1 MSDPKSGHSSDAER
15 AVVSKLARGSL
26 LSRLRPSKQPLK
38 IVAVPRDHVRG
49 ERPRG
54 EALLAGRFIVG
65 SETLPLKDLDFV
77 EVGASSPL
85 AEQLQGFSWL
95 RDLAAAASREK
106 GARLAE
112 AVVGRWLLAHGTKVD
127 AAWAPH
133 LWGERILFWTAY
145 APYILSSSDSGYRSA
160 LLNTLARGARHLDSS
175 ADRAAAGLDRVTAWC
190 GVVAAGLLVQG
201 GVPRVARGEA
211 GLARALASAQF
222 DDGGLISRSPYEQA
236 QLVDRFGLLR
246 ACYMAAKE
254 TMPEGIEAAAQASL
268 AALHGIMMG
277 DGALSSW
284 QGCGPGEAARLTG
297 LIDGCGLRA
306 RPLRQAR
313 GWGYQRM
320 SALGTILVLD
330 AAPPPPQKMV
340 EQGSA
345 STLAFELSDGG
356 QRLVVNC
363 GGPGPQPTDLPHDLV
378 EGLRTTAAH
387 STLVL
392 ADTNSTNIL
401 ADGSLGKGVEDVTI
415 DRSDDND
422 ASRLEASH
430 DGYIRTFGMVHK
442 RSLMLG
448 NDGKELRGADQ
459 LIPRG
464 RKKIRDAAPYAVRF
478 HLAPG
483 LEATITADGMGA
495 ILRSKGAPPW
505 NFRCRGGNLEL
516 EESIWIDGHGQP
528 HNAIQLVIIGEISA
542 LGGDIGW
549 TFRRAS

>member
-1 MSDPKSGHSSDAER
+1 MSDDGSAAER
-15 AVVSKLARGSL
+15 AVVSKLARGSF

-38 IVAVPRDHVRG
+38 LVAVPRDHVRG
-49 ERPRG
+49 ERARG
-54 EALLAGRFIVG
+54 DALLAGRFTVG
-65 SETLPLKDLDFV
+65 ADTLPLKDLDFAA
-77 EVGASSPL
+77 VGATGPL

-112 AVVGRWLLAHGTKVD
+112 AVVGRWLLAHGTRID
-127 AAWAPH
+127 EAWAPH
-133 LWGERILFWTAY
+133 LWGERILFWAAY
-145 APYILSSSDSGYRSA
+145 APYILSSGDSGYRSA
-160 LLNTLARGARHLDSS
+160 LLNTLARGARHVDST
-175 ADRAAAGLDRVTAWC
+175 ADKAAAGLDRVTAWC
-190 GVVAAGLLVQG
+190 GVVAAGLLIQG

-222 DDGGLISRSPYEQA
+222 DDGGLISRSPCEQA
-236 QLVDRFGLLR
+236 LLVDRFGLLR

-268 AALHGIMMG
+268 SALHGIMMG

-284 QGCGPGEAARLTG
+284 QGCGPGEGARLTA

-320 SALGTILVLD
+320 SALGTVLVLD
-330 AAPPPPQKMV
+330 AAPPPPQKMA

-345 STLAFELSDGG
+345 STLAFELSDGS

-363 GGPGPQPTDLPHDLV
+363 GGPGLLPTALPEELV
-378 EGLRTTAAH
+378 QGLRTTAAH
-387 STLVL
+387 STLIL

-401 ADGSLGKGVEDVTI
+401 ADGTLGKGVEDVTI
-415 DRSDDND
+415 ERSDDND

-430 DGYIRTFGMVHK
+430 DGYVRAFGMIHK

-459 LIPRG
+459 LQPRG
-464 RKKIRDAAPYAVRF
+464 RKKIRDAVAYAVRF

-483 LEATITADGMGA
+483 VEPTITADGMGA

-505 NFRCRGGNLEL
+505 NFRCRGGNLGQ
-516 EESIWIDGHGQP
+516 EESIWIDGRGQP
-528 HNAIQLVIIGEISA
+528 HNVIQLVIVGEVSA

>member
-1 MSDPKSGHSSDAER
+1 MSGDGSADER

-26 LSRLRPSKQPLK
+26 LSRLSRSRQPLK
-38 IVAVPRDHVRG
+38 LVAVPRDHVHG
-49 ERPRG
+49 ERQRG
-54 EALLAGRFIVG
+54 DALLAGRFFVG
-65 SETLPLKDLDFV
+65 NESLTLKDLDFGK
-77 EVGASSPL
+77 VGATGEL

-112 AVVGRWLLAHGTKVD
+112 AVVGRWLLAHGTRID
-127 AAWAPH
+127 EAWAPH

-145 APYILSSSDSGYRSA
+145 APYILSSGDSGYRSA
-160 LLNTLARGARHLDSS
+160 LLNTLARGARHLDAS
-175 ADRAAAGLDRVTAWC
+175 ADKAAAGLDRVTAWC

-211 GLARALASAQF
+211 ALARALTSAQF
-222 DDGGLISRSPYEQA
+222 DDGGLISRSPFEQV

-246 ACYMAAKE
+246 ACYLAAKQ

-268 AALHGIMMG
+268 AALHGVMMG

-284 QGCGPGEAARLTG
+284 QGCNPGEPARLAA

-320 SALGTILVLD
+320 SALGTVLVLD
-330 AAPPPPQKMV
+330 GAPPPPQKNAG
-340 EQGSA
+340 QGSA
-345 STLAFELSDGG
+345 STLAFELSDSA

-363 GGPGPQPTDLPHDLV
+363 GGPGFVPTDLSEELV
-378 EGLRTTAAH
+378 RGLRTTAAH

-392 ADTNSTNIL
+392 SDTNSTNIL
-401 ADGSLGKGVEDVTI
+401 TDGSLGKGVEDVAI
-415 DRSDDND
+415 DRTEDND

-430 DGYIRTFGMVHK
+430 DGYVRSFGLVHK

-464 RKKIRDAAPYAVRF
+464 RKKIREGVPYAVRF
-478 HLAPG
+478 HLAPSV
-483 LEATITADGMGA
+483 EATITADGMGA

-505 NFRCRGGNLEL
+505 NFRCRGANLTA
-516 EESIWIDGHGQP
+516 EESLWIDGRGQ
-528 HNAIQLVIIGEISA
+528 AQRTTQLVIVGEVSA
-542 LGGDIGW
+542 LGGEIGW
-549 TFRRAS
+549 QFRRAS

>member
-1 MSDPKSGHSSDAER
+1 VTDDSVAER

-26 LSRLRPSKQPLK
+26 FSRLKRSKQPLK
-38 IVAVPRDHVRG
+38 LAAVPRDHVHG
-49 ERPRG
+49 ERSRG
-54 EALLAGRFIVG
+54 DALLAGRFTVG
-65 SETLPLKDLDFV
+65 SETLSLKDLDF
-77 EVGASSPL
+77 GAVSAAGPL

-112 AVVGRWLLAHGTKVD
+112 AVVGRWLLAHGTRID
-127 AAWAPH
+127 EAWAPH

-145 APYILSSSDSGYRSA
+145 APYILSSGDSGYRSA

-222 DDGGLISRSPYEQA
+222 DDGGLVSRSPYEQM
-236 QLVDRFGLLR
+236 LLIDRLGLLR
-246 ACYMAAKE
+246 SCYLAAKQ
-254 TMPEGIEAAAQASL
+254 TMPQGIETAAQASL

-284 QGCGPGEAARLTG
+284 QGCGPGEPARLTA
-297 LIDGCGLRA
+297 LIDGCGMRA

-320 SALGTILVLD
+320 SALGTILVID
-330 AAPPPPQKMV
+330 AAPPPPQKIA

-356 QRLVVNC
+356 QRLIVNC
-363 GGPGPQPTDLPHDLV
+363 GGPGPLPTDLPEELV
-378 EGLRTTAAH
+378 QGLRTTAAH
-387 STLVL
+387 STTVL

-401 ADGSLGKGVEDVTI
+401 ANGSLGKGVEDVTI
-415 DRSDDND
+415 DRSEDND
-422 ASRLEASH
+422 ASRLEATH
-430 DGYIRTFGMVHK
+430 DGYVRAFGLVHK

-459 LIPRG
+459 LMPKG
-464 RKKIRDAAPYAVRF
+464 RRKIRESAPYAVRF

-483 LEATITADGMGA
+483 VEATVTADGMGA
-495 ILRSKGAPPW
+495 ILRSRGAPPW
-505 NFRCRGGNLEL
+505 NFRCRGGNLTT
-516 EESIWIDGHGQP
+516 EESLWIDGRGQP
-528 HNAIQLVIIGEISA
+528 HRTTQLVSVGEVSA
-542 LGGDIGW
+542 LGGEIGW

>member
-1 MSDPKSGHSSDAER
+1 VSGDGSDAER
-15 AVVSKLARGSL
+15 AVVSRLARGSL
-26 LSRLRPSKQPLK
+26 LSRLKRSKPALK
-38 IVAVPRDHVRG
+38 LVAVPRDHVHGDRS
-49 ERPRG
+49 RG
-54 EALLAGRFIVG
+54 EALLAGRFTTG
-65 SETLPLKDLDFV
+65 ADSLALKELDFGQ
-77 EVGASSPL
+77 VGAAGRL

-95 RDLAAAASREK
+95 RDLAAATSREK
-106 GARLAE
+106 GSRLAE

-127 AAWAPH
+127 EAWAPR

-145 APYILSSSDSGYRSA
+145 APYILSSGDSGYRSA
-160 LLNTLARGARHLDSS
+160 LLNTLARGARHLDAN
-175 ADRAAAGLDRVTAWC
+175 ADKAAAGIDRVTAWC

-222 DDGGLISRSPYEQA
+222 DDGGLISRSPFDQM
-236 QLVDRFGLLR
+236 QLVDRMGQLR
-246 ACYMAAKE
+246 ACYQAAKQ
-254 TMPEGIEAAAQASL
+254 TVPDGIEAAAQASL

-284 QGCGPGEAARLTG
+284 QGCNPAEAARITA
-297 LIDGCGLRA
+297 LIEGCGMRA

-320 SALGTILVLD
+320 SALGTILVID
-330 AAPPPPQKMV
+330 AGPPPPQKIA

-345 STLAFELSDGG
+345 STLAFELSDGS
-356 QRLVVNC
+356 QRLIVNC
-363 GGPGPQPTDLPHDLV
+363 GGPGPLPTELPHQLV
-378 EGLRTTAAH
+378 RGLRTTAAH

-401 ADGSLGKGVEDVTI
+401 EDGSFGKGVEDVTI
-415 DRSDDND
+415 DRSEDND

-430 DGYIRTFGMVHK
+430 DGYVRGFGLVHK

-459 LIPRG
+459 LIARG
-464 RKKIRDAAPYAVRF
+464 RKKIRESAPYAVRF

-483 LEATITADGMGA
+483 VEATITADGMGA

-505 NFRCRGGNLEL
+505 NFRCRGANLAT
-516 EESIWIDGHGQP
+516 EESLWIDGRGRPQRST
-528 HNAIQLVIIGEISA
+528 QLVIVGEVSA
-542 LGGDIGW
+542 LGGEIAW
-549 TFRRAS
+549 QFRRTS

>member
-1 MSDPKSGHSSDAER
+1 VSDADSAAER

-26 LSRLRPSKQPLK
+26 LSRLKRSKQALK
-38 IVAVPRDHVRG
+38 LVAVPRDHVHG
-49 ERPRG
+49 ERQRG
-54 EALLAGRFIVG
+54 DALLAGNFTFG
-65 SETLPLKDLDFV
+65 TQTLSLKDLDFGK
-77 EVGASSPL
+77 VGASGAL
-85 AEQLQGFSWL
+85 AEQLQGFAWL

-112 AVVGRWLLAHGTKVD
+112 AVVGRWLLAHGTRID
-127 AAWAPH
+127 EAWAPH

-145 APYILSSSDSGYRSA
+145 APYILSSGDSGYRSA
-160 LLNTLARGARHLDSS
+160 LLNTLARGARHLDAT
-175 ADRAAAGLDRVTAWC
+175 ADKAPAGIERITAWC

-211 GLARALASAQF
+211 GLARALTSAQF
-222 DDGGLISRSPYEQA
+222 DDGGLVSRSPFEQME
-236 QLVDRFGLLR
+236 LVDRFGLLR
-246 ACYMAAKE
+246 ACYLAAKQ
-254 TMPEGIEAAAQASL
+254 TIPDGIEAAAQASL

-284 QGCGPGEAARLTG
+284 QGCNPSEAARLTA
-297 LIDGCGLRA
+297 LVEGCGLRA
-306 RPLRQAR
+306 RPLRVAR

-320 SALGTILVLD
+320 SALGTILVID
-330 AAPPPPQKMV
+330 AAPPPPQKMA

-356 QRLVVNC
+356 QRLIANC
-363 GGPGPQPTDLPHDLV
+363 GGPGPLPTDLPEELV
-378 EGLRTTAAH
+378 QGLRTTAAH

-392 ADTNSTNIL
+392 SDTNSTNIL
-401 ADGSLGKGVEDVTI
+401 DDGSLGKGVEDVTI
-415 DRSDDND
+415 DRSEDND

-430 DGYIRTFGMVHK
+430 DGYVRAFGLIHK

-459 LIPRG
+459 LIAKG
-464 RKKIRDAAPYAVRF
+464 RKKIRESAAYAVRL

-483 LEATITADGMGA
+483 VEATITADGMGA

-505 NFRCRGGNLEL
+505 NFRCRGGNLAT
-516 EESIWIDGHGQP
+516 EESLWIDGRGQP
-528 HNAIQLVIIGEISA
+528 RRTTQLVIVGEVSA
-542 LGGDIGW
+542 LGGEIGW
-549 TFRRAS
+549 QFRRTS

>member
-1 MSDPKSGHSSDAER
+1 MNAESSAAER
-15 AVVSKLARGSL
+15 EIVKKLARGSL
-26 LSRLRPSKQPLK
+26 LSRLKASRQPLK
-38 IVAVPRDHVRG
+38 LVAVPRDHVTGDRN
-49 ERPRG
+49 RG
-54 EALLAGRFIVG
+54 EALLAGKFSVG
-65 SETLPLKDLDFV
+65 SESLSLIDLDFQ
-77 EVGASSPL
+77 EVAGRDVIS
-85 AEQLQGFSWL
+85 EQLESFSWL

-112 AVVGRWLLAHGTKVD
+112 AVVGRWLIAHGTRID
-127 AAWAPH
+127 DAWAPH

-145 APYILSSSDSGYRSA
+145 APYILSSGDSGYRSA
-160 LLNTLARGARHLDSS
+160 LLNTLARGARHVDST

-222 DDGGLISRSPYEQA
+222 DDGGLISRSPYEQV

-246 ACYMAAKE
+246 ACYMAAKQV
-254 TMPEGIEAAAQASL
+254 MPEGIEAAAQASL

-284 QGCGPGEAARLTG
+284 QGCGPGEAARLSA

-320 SALGTILVLD
+320 SALGTVLVLD
-330 AAPPPPQKMV
+330 AAPPPPQKMA

-345 STLAFELSDGG
+345 STLAFELSDGS

-363 GGPGPQPTDLPHDLV
+363 GGPGPLPAALSGELV
-378 EGLRTTAAH
+378 QALRSTAAH
-387 STLVL
+387 STMIL
-392 ADTNSTNIL
+392 ADTNSTNLL
-401 ADGSLGKGVEDVTI
+401 ADGTLGKGVEDVTI
-415 DRSDDND
+415 ERSDDND

-430 DGYIRTFGMVHK
+430 DGYVRAFGMIHK

-459 LIPRG
+459 LQPKG
-464 RKKIRDAAPYAVRF
+464 RKKIRDAASYAVRF

-483 LEATITADGMGA
+483 VEPTITADGMGA

-505 NFRCRGGNLEL
+505 NFRCRGGNLGQ
-516 EESIWIDGHGQP
+516 EESIWIDGRGGA
-528 HNAIQLVIIGEISA
+528 HNVIQLVIVGEVSA

>member
-1 MSDPKSGHSSDAER
+1 MSAEDSAAER

-26 LSRLRPSKQPLK
+26 LSRLKRSKQALK
-38 IVAVPRDHVRG
+38 LVAVPRDHVHG

-54 EALLAGRFIVG
+54 DALLAGRFTLG
-65 SETLPLKDLDFV
+65 SETLLLKDLDFGA
-77 EVGASSPL
+77 VGASGAL

-127 AAWAPH
+127 DAWAPH
-133 LWGERILFWTAY
+133 LWGERILFWAAY
-145 APYILSSSDSGYRSA
+145 APYILSSGDSGYRSA
-160 LLNTLARGARHLDSS
+160 LLNTLARGARHLDAN
-175 ADRAAAGLDRVTAWC
+175 ADRAAAGLDRVTAWF

-222 DDGGLISRSPYEQA
+222 DDGGLISRSPYEQL

-246 ACYMAAKE
+246 SCYVAAKQVI
-254 TMPEGIEAAAQASL
+254 PEGIEAAAQASL

-284 QGCGPGEAARLTG
+284 QGCNPGEAARLTA
-297 LIDGCGLRA
+297 LIDGCGMRA

-320 SALGTILVLD
+320 SALGTILVID
-330 AAPPPPQKMV
+330 AAPPPPQKMTD
-340 EQGSA
+340 QGSA

-363 GGPGPQPTDLPHDLV
+363 GGPGPLPADLSEELID
-378 EGLRTTAAH
+378 GLRTTAAH

-415 DRSDDND
+415 ERSEDND

-430 DGYIRTFGMVHK
+430 DGYVRAFGLVHK

-459 LIPRG
+459 LIPKG
-464 RKKIRDAAPYAVRF
+464 RKKIREGAPYAVRF
-478 HLAPG
+478 HLAPAV
-483 LEATITADGMGA
+483 EATVTADGMGA
-495 ILRSKGAPPW
+495 FLRSKGAPPW
-505 NFRCRGGNLEL
+505 NFRCRGGNLTL
-516 EESIWIDGHGQP
+516 EESLWIDGRGRPQRTS
-528 HNAIQLVIIGEISA
+528 QLVIVGEVSA
-542 LGGDIGW
+542 LGGEIGW